1 MQQSSGN
8 LLEQILSAAFD
19 VFRGFHRFNGRS
31 TRSALIFG
39 YILIGSMVIGL
50 FMSMAAIGLVA
61 PPWLAPLLT
70 GCLSGALLIRR
81 LHDADFSGWWLL
93 GPLMLIPASLYADYA
108 GVRFPPTGNFNATV
122 LIDVS
127 NLGWIA
133 KAVLLPFIS
142 LVVFWPGTAGDN
154 RFSPNPRSAVEP
166 DRQDATI

>member
-19 VFRGFHRFNGRS
+19 VFRGFHRFDGRS
-31 TRSALIFG
+31 TRSTLVFG
-39 YILIGSMVIGL
+39 YIFIGL
-50 FMSMAAIGLVA
+50 MVTGLVISMAAIGLAA
-61 PPWLAPLLT
+61 PQWLVPLLT

-133 KAVLLPFIS
+133 QAVLLPFIS
-142 LVVFWPGTAGDN
+142 LVAFWPGTVGDN
-154 RFSPNPRSAVEP
+154 RFGANPRAAVLL

>member
-19 VFRGFHRFNGRS
+19 VFRGFHRFDGRS
-31 TRSALIFG
+31 TRSTLVFG
-39 YILIGSMVIGL
+39 YILIGLMIDSVVGL
-50 FMSMAAIGLVA
+50 IETTNLAK
-61 PPWLAPLLT
+61 PPWLIPALT
-70 GCLSGALLIRR
+70 GCLSAALLVRR

-93 GPLMLIPASLYADYA
+93 GPLSLIPASLYADHA
-108 GVRFPPTGNFNATV
+108 SVQFPPTRNFNATV

-133 KAVLLPFIS
+133 IAVHLPFLL

-154 RFSPNPRSAVEP
+154 RFGPNPRTAVEP
-166 DRQDATI
+166 DGQDATI